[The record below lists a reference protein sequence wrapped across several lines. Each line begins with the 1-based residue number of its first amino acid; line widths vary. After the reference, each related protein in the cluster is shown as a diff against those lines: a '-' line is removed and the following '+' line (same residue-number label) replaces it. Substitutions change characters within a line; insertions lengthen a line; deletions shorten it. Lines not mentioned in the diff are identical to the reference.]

1 MRPVEE
7 VTGLRIILAKVEL
20 RHRNYQIDLRKVD
33 KQIIFLHVCVR
44 KLGYRSPRG

>member
-20 RHRNYQIDLRKVD
+20 RRRDYQSDLRKDVTHGYLPTR
-33 KQIIFLHVCVR
+33 FRR
-44 KLGYRSPRG
+44 KVGIS